1 MFKNNPDFYPTPSE
15 LIQKMLDKIDF
26 KYISSILE
34 NSAGKGDLAD
44 AIIEKL
50 KNAHSSYYNR
60 EAVWDLDLIEINS
73 DLQHILKGKGY
84 RVIHDDY
91 LTFNSFKH
99 YDAIISNPPF
109 SIGDKFLLKMID
121 MQESQGGS
129 IVCLLN
135 AETLRN
141 PYSNIRKELL
151 DKLEHHNAEIEY
163 IQNAFIDSE
172 RSTNVEVALIYISI
186 PKPERSS
193 IILDDLM
200 KQEQFREEVHY
211 NNEIVNADFLKGIVQ
226 KYNFEVKTGLRLIAE
241 YNAMKPFI
249 ISSFKDDSSN
259 TILNLTVT
267 DKDQN
272 SSKENAYVKN
282 VRMKYWLA
290 LFTNESFM
298 GLFTSNLREK
308 YQSKINELKDY
319 DFSIWNINTIKIQLN
334 NEMVKGVEDTI
345 LKLFDEFSYQ
355 SSWDKEFGKN
365 IRYFSGWSTNS
376 CWKVNK
382 RVIIRLNGFNTYDG
396 SIEYD
401 YKVKNKLGDIQKTF
415 DYLDNGLTDDVNIKD
430 TLESARGYGNTK
442 KIKLKHFTVTFYKKG
457 TCHIEFSNL
466 DLLGKFNIFGSQRHN
481 WLPPSYGKKNY
492 NDMTQEEKTVIDEFE
507 GKDSY
512 GNVMSNTDY
521 YIVET
526 SKLLMLT

>member
-1 MFKNNPDFYPTPSE
+1 MFNNNPDFYPTPHA
-15 LIQKMLDKIDF
+15 LITKMLDKIDF

-60 EAVWDLDLIEINS
+60 EAKWDLDCIEIDEN
-73 DLQHILKGKGY
+73 LRHILKGKGY

-91 LTFNSFKH
+91 LTYNTYKH

-109 SIGDKFLLKMID
+109 SIGDKFLLKMIE
-121 MQESQGGS
+121 MQESQGGV
-129 IVCLLN
+129 IVSLLG

-141 PYSNIRKELL
+141 PYSNTRKELL
-151 DKLEHHNAEIEY
+151 DKLEHYNAEIEY
-163 IQNAFIDSE
+163 IQNAFIDAE

-186 PKPERSS
+186 PKPEHSS

-241 YNAMKPFI
+241 FNAMKPYI
-249 ISSFKDDSSN
+249 LSSFKDDSSN

-272 SSKENAYVKN
+272 SSIENAYIKN
-282 VRMKYWLA
+282 VRSKYWLA
-290 LFTNESFM
+290 LFTNEDFM

-308 YQSKINELKDY
+308 YQSKISELKDY
-319 DFSIWNINTIKIQLN
+319 DFSLYNIHTIKIQLN

-355 SSWDKEFGKN
+355 SSWDKEFSKN
-365 IRYFSGWSTNS
+365 IHYYSGWASNS
-376 CWKVNK
+376 CWKVNP
-382 RVIIRLNGFNTYDG
+382 RIIIRLNGFNSYDG

-401 YKVKNKLGDIQKTF
+401 YKVKNKLEDIEKTF
-415 DYLDNGLTDDVNIKD
+415 AYLSNGEEKPIDLKES
-430 TLESARGYGNTK
+430 LEFARKMGKTK
-442 KIKLKHFTVTFYKKG
+442 KIETQFFSIDFYKKG
-457 TCHIEFSNL
+457 TAHLHFKDL
-466 DLLGKFNIFGSQRHN
+466 DLLEKFNIFAGRN
-481 WLPPSYGKKNY
+481 KAFLPPSYGKKKY
-492 NDMTQEEKTVIDEFE
+492 SDMTQEEKIVIDEFS
-507 GKDSY
+507 GKEEYSRI
-512 GNVMSNTDY
+512 MSNTDY
-521 YIVET
+521 FIVET